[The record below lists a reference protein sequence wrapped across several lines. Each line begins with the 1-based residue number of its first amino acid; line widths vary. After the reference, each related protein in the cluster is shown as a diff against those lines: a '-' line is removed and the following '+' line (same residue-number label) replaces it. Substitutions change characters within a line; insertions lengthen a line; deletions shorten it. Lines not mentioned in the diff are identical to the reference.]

1 VTQDLQN
8 GEHTDE
14 WPAADRPFS
23 GDDSD
28 APVSIDEAA
37 SGASAADA
45 EAAADAAADARAALD
60 NDELDAEAQAVAD
73 AADAA
78 QSELDNYETPSR
90 FADVTE
96 ESANDV
102 KGAENVDITNGGARD
117 IDATTV
123 SITQGAARDI
133 DATTVTINQGGA
145 GRVQADDVSVSQ
157 GAIGLARAENLT
169 IQEGGNAFAVMADK
183 ATLDPETSVFLLVA
197 GSTTGDVR
205 PVLDWRAALALGAG
219 FAVVLSA
226 LRRLRR

>member
-14 WPAADRPFS
+14 WPAADRPFN

-28 APVSIDEAA
+28 APVNIDEAA
-37 SGASAADA
+37 SEAD
-45 EAAADAAADARAALD
+45 EAAADAAIDAQAEID
-60 NDELDAEAQAVAD
+60 NGELDAEAQAAAD

-78 QSELDNYETPSR
+78 QSELDNGEMPFHT
-90 FADVTE
+90 ADDAD

-102 KGAENVDITNGGARD
+102 TGANNVDITNGGARD
-117 IDATTV
+117 IDATSV
-123 SITQGAARDI
+123 SITQGGARDI
-133 DATTVTINQGGA
+133 DATTVTVNQGGV
-145 GRVQADDVSVSQ
+145 GRIQADEVSVTQ
-157 GAIGLARAENLT
+157 GGIGLARAEHLT
-169 IQEGGNAFAVMADK
+169 IQDGGNAFVVMADK

-219 FAVVLSA
+219 FAVLLSA